1 MSGRSEKEFKI
12 RLLSLSVTG
21 GASGARP
28 HVGRRQGRRRG
39 KAGAGAGPRD
49 FRGPAKAAS
58 DGLEVG
64 GGGLAA
70 LGGGLERD
78 LLPLAKRGQAGA
90 LDGADMDEDVL
101 RAIVGLDESKAL
113 GGVEELDGADS
124 HNRVS

>member
-12 RLLSLSVTG
+12 RLLSNERDERRHE
-21 GASGARP
+21 GAAP
-28 HVGRRQGRRRG
+28 RRAATRAVPPGSL
-39 KAGAGAGPRD
+39 AGAGPRD
-49 FRGPAKAAS
+49 FRGPAKTAS

-78 LLPLAKRGQAGA
+78 LLPFAQRGQAGA

-101 RAIVGLDESKAL
+101 RAIIGLDESKAL